1 MTDAEIRYELA
12 RDMADRVRQQW
23 DAEGCPLTTSG
34 GATGRAV
41 VPHPLVKML
50 SEALSLADRL
60 ERALK
65 RGHRGPAPSAVVASD
80 VGVSPAARLRAVK

>member
-1 MTDAEIRYELA
+1 MTDAEDRYAEAQKLVESA
-12 RDMADRVRQQW
+12 RKQW
-23 DAEGCPLTTSG
+23 YAEGCPLTTEG

-65 RGHRGPAPSAVVASD
+65 KSHRGPAPSAVED
-80 VGVSPAARLRAVK
+80 GETLKPAGKLRAVR